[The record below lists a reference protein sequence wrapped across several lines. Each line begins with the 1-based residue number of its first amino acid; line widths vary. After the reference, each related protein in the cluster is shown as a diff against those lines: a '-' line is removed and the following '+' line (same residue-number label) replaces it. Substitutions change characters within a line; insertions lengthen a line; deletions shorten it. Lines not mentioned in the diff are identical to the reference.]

1 MFKREE
7 QRLNMS
13 SIKERI
19 REKIKAKQAEQTA
32 AAPDPLFDN
41 PVFTEMKKS
50 MPEEDQK
57 RYEDIGKHM
66 YNNLE
71 NDFGEQ
77 GEMNAAVETIAQL
90 RVMLQSGMHP
100 CYLTREEKD
109 FLANY
114 VGKEWYKEFGYLE
127 SDLNRINF

>member
-7 QRLNMS
+7 QRPNMS

-19 REKIKAKQAEQTA
+19 REKIKAKQTV
-32 AAPDPLFDN
+32 APDPLFDN
-41 PVFTEMKKS
+41 PVFVEMKKS

-90 RVMLQSGMHP
+90 RIMLQSGMHP
-100 CYLTREEKD
+100 SYLSREEKD
-109 FLANY
+109 FLTSY
-114 VGKEWYKEFGYLE
+114 VGKEWYKDFGYLE

>member
-1 MFKREE
+1 
-7 QRLNMS
+7 MS

-19 REKIKAKQAEQTA
+19 REKIKAKQTV
-32 AAPDPLFDN
+32 APDPLFDN
-41 PVFTEMKKS
+41 PVFVEMKKS

-90 RVMLQSGMHP
+90 RIMLQSGMHP
-100 CYLTREEKD
+100 SYLSREEKD
-109 FLANY
+109 FLTSY
-114 VGKEWYKEFGYLE
+114 VGKEWYKDFGYLE